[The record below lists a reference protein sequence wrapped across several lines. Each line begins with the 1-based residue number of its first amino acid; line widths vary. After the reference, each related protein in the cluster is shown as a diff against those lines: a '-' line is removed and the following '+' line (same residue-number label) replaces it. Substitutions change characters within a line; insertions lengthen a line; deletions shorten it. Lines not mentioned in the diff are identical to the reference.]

1 MEIQKMRA
9 TFGRLQDET
18 LALQPG
24 LNCIYA
30 PNESGKSTWSHFLR
44 IMLYGLSTRDRGAL
58 ADKNRFAPW
67 SGAAMRGQMDV
78 ADSDGTRLTLSR
90 DTRRATAPMGHFT
103 CTYAGTADTVPGIDG
118 QNAGETLLGVP
129 REVFE
134 RSAFIRQS
142 ALAVDSD
149 AELERRIAALI
160 TTGEEGASYTEV
172 RERLK
177 KQLNR
182 RRSNRTTGQ
191 LPALEREI
199 SELEGQLSRMGSLSR
214 QADAARQQL
223 DDLTRQQQTLQA
235 QQALWQQLQRQAAAK
250 QYAEA
255 CAAAQTAEQRA
266 QWLAESA
273 GPLPEEAEL
282 ARMEGQLATL
292 QAGDAALQQA
302 QAAAQTTRTACDA
315 AAARCAAHPLYPNDE
330 AACQAKRKA
339 IAAPAVPSPLLL
351 IAGILLIA
359 GGGVCAALLH
369 LAFIALALCGV
380 VLAVIGLVQ
389 RKRAVA
395 AQAKADADRA
405 ALDVQIAEYLPLRQQ
420 LEAADDA
427 AQQADAAAE
436 GLSQIQRQ
444 QLLSLLSLLQS
455 YAPTAAEIGGARMA
469 LAQLR
474 RQKDALA
481 DARQAARDA
490 ALRRDLLREHLPE
503 GPVPDAETPLPQP
516 TVSLEQVTARLPQVA
531 LLLQNARS
539 QLDTLTGQLRLL
551 GSADDVKAQL
561 TRRQQE
567 LAQLQEEYDAIALA
581 MEVLDEANTT
591 LQNRFS
597 PALGARAA
605 EIFAGITGG
614 RYQKVLLSRDFS
626 LETDSEGAQ
635 RSVQLLSQGA
645 SDQLYLA
652 VRLAICDMVLPEKKH
667 VPLILDD
674 AMLSFD
680 DQRLHAALDY
690 LLEESQKRQILLFTC
705 QKREGAYLSGRKNV
719 TLLTI

>member
-1 MEIQKMRA
+1 MEIQEMRA
-9 TFGRLQDET
+9 TFGKLQDQT
-18 LALQPG
+18 LSLKPG

-67 SGAAMRGQMDV
+67 SGVAMRGQMDV

-103 CTYAGTADTVPGIDG
+103 CTYTGTADAVPGIDG

-191 LPALEREI
+191 IPALEREI
-199 SELEGQLSRMGSLSR
+199 AELEGQLTQMDSLSR
-214 QADAARQQL
+214 QAAMAQQQL
-223 DDLTRQQQTLQA
+223 GDLSRQQQELQT
-235 QQALWQQLQRQAAAK
+235 QQALWQQLQRQEAVK
-250 QYAEA
+250 QYAKA
-255 CAAAQTAEQRA
+255 RDTAQTAAQRVE
-266 QWLAESA
+266 WLTEAA
-273 GPLPEEAEL
+273 GALPEEAEL
-282 ARMEGQLATL
+282 ARMEGQC
-292 QAGDAALQQA
+292 AALQEGEAPLRQA
-302 QAAAQTTRTACDA
+302 QAAAQTARAAYDD

-330 AACQAKRKA
+330 AACQAKREA
-339 IAAPAVPSPLLL
+339 IAAPATPSPLLL
-351 IAGILLIA
+351 IVGILLIV
-359 GGGVCAALLH
+359 GGGVCAAFLKLYFLIFALTGVGLIITGLLRRKN
-369 LAFIALALCGV
+369 AL
-380 VLAVIGLVQ
+380 
-389 RKRAVA
+389 A
-395 AQAKADADRA
+395 AQAKAAADRA
-405 ALDVQIAEYLPLRQQ
+405 ALDAQMAEYLPLRQQ

-427 AQQADAAAE
+427 AQAKAAAAE
-436 GLSQIQRQ
+436 GLAQMQQQ
-444 QLLSLLSLLQS
+444 QLLTLLSLLQP
-455 YAPTAAEIGGARMA
+455 YAPTAADLGGARMA

-474 RQKDALA
+474 RQKDALS

-503 GPVPDAETPLPQP
+503 GPLPDAETPLPQP

-539 QLDTLTGQLRLL
+539 QLDTLTGQLRSL

-561 TRRQQE
+561 VQRQQE
-567 LAQLQEEYDAIALA
+567 LAQLQEEYDAVALA
-581 MEVLDEANTT
+581 MEVLDEANAT

-605 EIFAGITGG
+605 EIFAKITSG

-652 VRLAICDMVLPEKKH
+652 VRLAICDMVLPEEKH

-674 AMLSFD
+674 ALLSFD

-690 LLEESQKRQILLFTC
+690 LLEESEHRQILLFTC
-705 QKREGAYLSGRKNV
+705 QKREGAYLDGQRNV